1 MRGLNEYLARRANAE
16 DGCKD
21 RFWTAPAHPCARGI
35 QPSLAIEGRYKSQ
48 ALLDDAAVLT
58 CMSYVD
64 LNPIRANTAETPE
77 ESDFTSIQARQLL
90 LHCSTSGVHA
100 IERIRRLQPAPVSA
114 PQESEEC
121 VSAETASVQPPLMPL
136 VKASQ
141 DDHVHVLGYT
151 ERDYLELVD
160 WAGRAIRSDKRGAIP
175 SHIPPI
181 LNRLGLDPGRY
192 LHHMG
197 GKFKLTQH
205 ITAIGPLDRLQA
217 LAK

>member
-16 DGCKD
+16 DGCKG

-35 QPSLAIEGRYKSQ
+35 RSSVAIEGRYKSQ

-64 LNPIRANTAETPE
+64 LNPIRANMAETPE
-77 ESDFTSIQARQLL
+77 DSDFTSIQQ
-90 LHCSTSGVHA
+90 
-100 IERIRRLQPAPVSA
+100 RIRRLQPTPVSA

-160 WAGRAIRSDKRGAIP
+160 WAGRAVRADKRGAIP

-181 LNRLGLDPGRY
+181 LSRLGLDPGRY

-197 GKFKLTQH
+197 GKSKLTQH